1 MLEFKEINVDDL
13 DFNENAKFM
22 IKYTTSDRFS
32 NGSCDP
38 RGCARYKAKRWSTIG
53 EVRNHLDIVGKGSYK
68 NAYVVVWDKSSPVP
82 SYPRWDPD
90 SPYNANVACIIP
102 IIPGK

>member
-1 MLEFKEINVDDL
+1 MLEFKEINVDEL
-13 DFNENAKFM
+13 EFNENAKFM

-53 EVRNHLDIVGKGSYK
+53 EVRNHLNAVGKGAYK
-68 NAYVVVWDKSSPVP
+68 NAYVVVWDGKTGP
-82 SYPRWDPD
+82 SYPYWNPEKEK
-90 SPYNANVACIIP
+90 NWNVACFIP